1 MLMSVAGVGGWG
13 RRLRSMQDG
22 TRQCN
27 LPASSTRE
35 RADAMTYITRL
46 LIPLLLWAGPAQAAS
61 PAQVT
66 VERQAGFTRVY
77 GTVRVAADAATA
89 WATLTD
95 YDRMS
100 GFVPGLTVSRRT
112 GEERGIKLVE
122 QRGEIRSGNL
132 RMAYGN
138 MLRIREL
145 PPHGLDV
152 TFVEGTFRNTQGAW
166 RVEPRGGE
174 LTLSYG
180 LILDAASM
188 PPMMINSPLMPE
200 QVRLWAEAM
209 AAEIERRQA
218 AASVRPRNPYLP

>member
-1 MLMSVAGVGGWG
+1 
-13 RRLRSMQDG
+13 
-22 TRQCN
+22 
-27 LPASSTRE
+27 
-35 RADAMTYITRL
+35 MTYITRI
-46 LIPLLLWAGPAQAAS
+46 LIPLFLWAS
-61 PAQVT
+61 PAPAATPAQVV

-77 GTVRVAADAATA
+77 GTLRVAADAATA

-100 GFVPGLTVSRRT
+100 GFVPGLAVSRRT

-132 RMAYGN
+132 RVSYGN
-138 MLRIREL
+138 LLRVREM

-152 TFVEGTFRNTQGAW
+152 TFAEGTFRNTQGAW
-166 RVEPRGGE
+166 RIAQQGRE

-188 PPMMINSPLMPE
+188 PPMMLNSPLMPE

-218 AASVRPRNPYLP
+218 AAPARPHNPYLP